1 MPGFQDGPH
10 TAWWALSQH
19 LLPIPAIE
27 VLSSWVAGACLG
39 PRVGGSLSSQCPAP
53 VSTRTLWCFQS
64 HVVSGAAEAQVV
76 TLRQT
81 VKRVK
86 QRSGDHDWGRTCS
99 PGLPLLVYFQ
109 SVVPR
114 REGWIKLVMAALALW
129 WEKRA
134 RRERHRVTRTRE
146 PDGNFSCSL
155 PVCPPEAE
163 LCFQRDSS
171 DQACWVTTQGMGR
184 PVWT

>member
-1 MPGFQDGPH
+1 MTGVEP
-10 TAWWALSQH
+10 AALGCPY
-19 LLPIPAIE
+19 LFI
-27 VLSSWVAGACLG
+27 SSLWSLVGRAG
-39 PRVGGSLSSQCPAP
+39 SS
-53 VSTRTLWCFQS
+53 
-64 HVVSGAAEAQVV
+64 
-76 TLRQT
+76 
-81 VKRVK
+81 
-86 QRSGDHDWGRTCS
+86 
-99 PGLPLLVYFQ
+99 
-109 SVVPR
+109 
-114 REGWIKLVMAALALW
+114 LVMAALALW

-184 PVWT
+184 PV